1 MIQTAQSEGKS
12 RFFADRFPL
21 DALQHRWRSLSPRE
35 KMKSKGTMP
44 SNRANRKRYDPR
56 EIRARR
62 RVERAVESLGQRA
75 IDLGLDPLAARIA
88 RPLEIKADLRP
99 RPWIVVLSGGITSK
113 GLLNATTRARVGWAA
128 RLHRDGLAEKMV
140 VSGGPRR
147 PGRPPSGPPMRD
159 LAVGLGVPRDQIEI
173 EGHSSRTSENAE
185 EVASLLFRHGEP
197 SILLVTSPLHMRRAK
212 LSFEKHGVAVG
223 AAPVPH
229 IEGEAPERA
238 SLVSQA
244 LHEYIGLAYYAFRRW
259 I

>member
-1 MIQTAQSEGKS
+1 MAE
-12 RFFADRFPL
+12 
-21 DALQHRWRSLSPRE
+21 
-35 KMKSKGTMP
+35 
-44 SNRANRKRYDPR
+44 RYDPR

-75 IDLGLDPLAARIA
+75 VDLGLDPLAGRIA
-88 RPLEIKADLRP
+88 GPLEVEADLRP

-113 GLLNATTRARVGWAA
+113 GLLNATTRARVEWAA
-128 RLHRDGLAEKMV
+128 QLHQEGLAERLV

-159 LAVGLGVPRDQIEI
+159 LAIACGVPPDRIAI

-185 EVASLLFRHGEP
+185 EVASLVRSHGEA

-212 LSFEKHGVAVG
+212 LCFEKHGIEVG
-223 AAPVPH
+223 AAPVPR

-244 LHEYIGLAYYAFRRW
+244 LHEYIGLVYYALRRW

>member
-1 MIQTAQSEGKS
+1 MAE
-12 RFFADRFPL
+12 
-21 DALQHRWRSLSPRE
+21 
-35 KMKSKGTMP
+35 
-44 SNRANRKRYDPR
+44 RYDPR

-75 IDLGLDPLAARIA
+75 IDLGLDPLAARLA
-88 RPLEIKADLRP
+88 RPLEVAADLRP

-113 GLLNATTRARVGWAA
+113 GLLSATTKARVKWAA
-128 RLHRDGLAEKMV
+128 KLHVDGLADRLI

-147 PGRPPSGPPMRD
+147 PGRPSSGPVMRD
-159 LAVGLGVPRDQIEI
+159 LAVEFGVPRDRIEI
-173 EGHSSRTSENAE
+173 EGHSSRTAENAE
-185 EVASLLFRHGEP
+185 EVSALVRARGEA

-212 LSFEKHGVAVG
+212 LCFQKYGVDVG
-223 AAPVPH
+223 AAPVPS

-244 LHEYIGLAYYAFRRW
+244 LHEYIGLIYYGFRRW